1 MCSGYLRG
9 RATTSRLGL
18 HADGSTLKDLRACHD
33 LYARDLFDAFVIV
46 DDSVDIWKEEQR
58 PLVFPIS
65 PFDAATSTVGRALP
79 QLQAKLHTFKDA
91 FMMALSKK
99 VRQHTDRAVLVVTIA
114 SSSASVTHAS
124 RRCAPLL
131 FSACVCPCLCQLD
144 SLYRDGRG
152 VVSLPACGQRVA
164 QHSRVPYAQLSVA
177 DKLGVVQTMRPN
189 LVWMTMHT
197 K

>member
-1 MCSGYLRG
+1 MCSGYLCS

-18 HADGSTLKDLRACHD
+18 HADGSTRKDLRACHD

-131 FSACVCPCLCQLD
+131 SSACVPVSVSSTPCT
-144 SLYRDGRG
+144 
-152 VVSLPACGQRVA
+152 ATVA
-164 QHSRVPYAQLSVA
+164 A
-177 DKLGVVQTMRPN
+177 
-189 LVWMTMHT
+189 W
-197 K
+197 